1 MMDFVDSQFVVNV
14 NEIVVDD
21 IECEALDN
29 VCGDDL
35 LFEDI
40 LM

>member
-1 MMDFVDSQFVVNV
+1 MDFVDSQFIVDVNEVVVN
-14 NEIVVDD
+14 D
-21 IECEALDN
+21 IECEELDN

-35 LFEDI
+35 LLEDI